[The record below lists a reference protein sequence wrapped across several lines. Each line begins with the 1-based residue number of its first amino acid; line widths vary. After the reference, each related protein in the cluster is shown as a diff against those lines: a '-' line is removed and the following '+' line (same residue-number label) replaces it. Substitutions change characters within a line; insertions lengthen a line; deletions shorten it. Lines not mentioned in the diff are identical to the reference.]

1 MAETTQV
8 RILVTA
14 ELWLCH
20 GMISNV
26 LNLESISML
35 DRRGVMEDLVYV
47 ETVGWFLPAL
57 KLPVV
62 GPAFGVAR
70 RLALIRRV

>member
-1 MAETTQV
+1 
-8 RILVTA
+8 
-14 ELWLCH
+14 
-20 GMISNV
+20 MISNV